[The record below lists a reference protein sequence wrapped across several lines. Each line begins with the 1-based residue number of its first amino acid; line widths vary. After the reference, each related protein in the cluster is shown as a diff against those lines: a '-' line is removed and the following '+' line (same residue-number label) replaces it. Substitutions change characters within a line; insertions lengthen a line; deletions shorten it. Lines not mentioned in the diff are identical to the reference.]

1 MFGKKENVEVKTEEK
16 KKSKKKTVLIVVVVL
31 FLFLAI
37 AGSDDNQSKNTVAT
51 STNAVE
57 TENTTDNTV
66 AEEEPDV
73 MDGITEEDYIANNQ
87 ERTGGEESQ
96 EPTTKDNKT
105 TETTDKKNTNSN
117 SVVEVSNISPTGMR
131 FKKTWS
137 ELKPQLDKYFAND
150 TVEWKSTK
158 LTEEFTE
165 YNMIFRRYRNATYEE
180 NMSLGAAGAPVT
192 SKVPF
197 NAFYFTFTTENSSDK
212 ILGIDLVINDK
223 YDKNSKEEENCFS
236 VYGTILAMFDKSVCD
251 AVGDF
256 MLQIGNSTDNTIY
269 YKDNLYV
276 FDAYEAPWGHIALFP
291 CDYENA
297 QYHKEHKTW
306 KKFNNN

>member
-87 ERTGGEESQ
+87 ERTDGGENQ
-96 EPTTKDNKT
+96 QPTTKDNKT
-105 TETTDKKNTNSN
+105 TETTDKNNTNSN
-117 SVVEVSNISPTGMR
+117 SLVEVSNVSPTGMR

-137 ELKPQLDKYFAND
+137 ELKPQLDEFFAND
-150 TVEWKSTK
+150 VINWESGRIG
-158 LTEEFTE
+158 ENITE
-165 YNMIFRRYRNATYEE
+165 YDMIFRRYKNTTKE
-180 NMSLGAAGAPVT
+180 L
-192 SKVPF
+192 F
-197 NAFYFTFTTENSSDK
+197 NAFYIAFTVEDNTDK
-212 ILGIDLVINDK
+212 IDVIQLSINDDYMNESEESLKAWIIILNMFEEKALDVNTEFMKQVNKNDFSTNYTYRDGIYCYMNYTSPWQHYFVTACDEEGAK
-223 YDKNSKEEENCFS
+223 YHHNH
-236 VYGTILAMFDKSVCD
+236 
-251 AVGDF
+251 
-256 MLQIGNSTDNTIY
+256 
-269 YKDNLYV
+269 NL
-276 FDAYEAPWGHIALFP
+276 
-291 CDYENA
+291 
-297 QYHKEHKTW
+297 TW
-306 KKFNNN
+306 KK